1 MRSLIFGLLLFGVGY
16 YIWPDFA
23 SLLINFDEEA
33 ISNLLDE
40 DYISSG
46 FKLGYFIAAG
56 YYIAKSPFILLKNM
70 RNNRNLRKTLEQEA
84 ENIGLKNYESLDYD
98 DLSIA
103 IENKKEETNQ
113 KELEE
118 TAARELAEKE
128 RLEKELTKKFGK
140 QDALRIIEGEIWL
153 GMTKDMLIASRGEP
167 LDTDETVLKSKTKSK
182 FFYEPWFTR
191 QKNMRFKL
199 RIDLENEE
207 VVGWKDL

>member
-56 YYIAKSPFILLKNM
+56 YYIPKSPFILLKNI
-70 RNNRNLRKTLEQEA
+70 RNKRNLRKTLEQEA

-98 DLSIA
+98 ELSIA

-191 QKNMRFKL
+191 QKNMRFKV
-199 RIDLENEE
+199 RIDLENKE

>member
-1 MRSLIFGLLLFGVGY
+1 MGSLIFGLLLFGVGY

-70 RNNRNLRKTLEQEA
+70 RTKRNFRKTLEQEA
-84 ENIGLKNYESLDYD
+84 ENIGLKNYESLDYNE
-98 DLSIA
+98 LSTA

-167 LDTDETVLKSKTKSK
+167 LDTDETVLKSNTKSK

>member
-70 RNNRNLRKTLEQEA
+70 RNKRYLRKTLEQEA

-98 DLSIA
+98 ELSIA

-118 TAARELAEKE
+118 TAARDLAEKE